1 MTTPSNAPLQIN
13 ASAIGDLLEQSRARA
28 LEARQQ
34 VTELTPEE
42 IAAVGGG
49 SSLSLLIL
57 RGGFPYG
64 KINPD
69 LWRQLD
75 VNPAI
80 NQTVINAGSVIK
92 Y

>member
-13 ASAIGDLLEQSRARA
+13 ADAIDDLLEQSRSRA

-42 IAAVGGG
+42 IAEVGGG

-57 RGGFPYG
+57 GGGFPYG

-69 LWRQLD
+69 LWRQI
-75 VNPAI
+75 NPAI
-80 NQTVINAGSVIK
+80 NQTVINTGSIIK